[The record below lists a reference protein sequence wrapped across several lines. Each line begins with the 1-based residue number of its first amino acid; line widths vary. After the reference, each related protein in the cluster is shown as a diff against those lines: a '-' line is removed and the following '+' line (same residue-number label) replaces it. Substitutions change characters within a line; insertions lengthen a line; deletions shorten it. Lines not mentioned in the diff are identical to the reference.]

1 MAGGARRCEHGCELD
16 GLDFMAGGVVRDM
29 FRRSAWS
36 AAVSFGLAQDHRN

>member
-1 MAGGARRCEHGCELD
+1 MRGGVNMAVNWM